1 MPYHSCGHAYAYLP
15 LLLVIAL
22 CSLGCGQSGLPVE
35 YVEGVVTLD
44 GAPLE
49 GATVIFSPKASEGMV
64 AAGRTQT
71 DGSFTLN
78 AQGAKPG
85 TGTTAGDY
93 NVTISKVEMPEFVEI
108 STDDPRYGTP
118 EQERLQQE
126 ADNAKPIVIVP
137 EKYNQ
142 IETSPFTAK
151 VESGSNT
158 FTFDVSSKED

>member
-1 MPYHSCGHAYAYLP
+1 MPYHSCRHTYAYLP

-22 CSLGCGQSGLPVE
+22 CFLGCGQSGLPVE

-64 AAGRTQT
+64 ASGRTQT

-85 TGTTAGDY
+85 AGTTAGDY
-93 NVTISKVEMPEFVEI
+93 NVTISKVEVPEFVGI

-118 EQERLQQE
+118 EQERLEQE
-126 ADNAKPIVIVP
+126 AANAEPTVIVP
-137 EKYNQ
+137 EKYNKA
-142 IETSPFTAK
+142 ETSPFTAK